1 MEKFIPYG
9 HQNITEEDIAAVTKV
24 LKANYITQG
33 PVVEEFEKAVCE
45 KIGSNYGVCCTNGT
59 SALHLAM
66 IAAGVNENDRI
77 IAPAITFC
85 ASANCA
91 RFLGAEVLFADIDDK
106 TTITMSVESCRTLLE
121 KSKAEGKPV
130 KAVVT
135 VDMAGYICD
144 MEAFAKLKD
153 EYGFVWV
160 EDSCHAI
167 GGSWTASD
175 GKVYKVGEYPKV
187 DMTVFSFH
195 PVKHITTGEGGMIV
209 THSEKYAKSLRFFR
223 SHGMTKVPELFKCR
237 EEAFD
242 KDGLVNPWYYEMQE
256 LGFNYRMTEM
266 QAALGLSQLKR
277 LETGIE
283 RRREIADY
291 YRKELA
297 DCPLIS
303 FPVVDKKKIGHAYH
317 LAIMLIDFEKAGM
330 TRAAFMNKLASI
342 GIGTQVHYI
351 PVPMLPYYAD
361 KLHGEKFPNAVNY
374 YRKCLSFPCF
384 PSLTD
389 ADLERVVRGIK
400 QVSGKW

>member
-1 MEKFIPYG
+1 MDSFIPYG
-9 HQNITEEDIAAVTKV
+9 HQNITEEDIEAVSKV

-45 KIGSNYGVCCTNGT
+45 KSGSNYGVCCTNGT

-66 IAAGVNENDRI
+66 IAAGVNKNDRI

-91 RFLGAEVLFADIDDK
+91 RFLGAEVLFADINDS
-106 TTITMSVESCRTLLE
+106 ITMSVESCRALLE

-135 VDMAGYICD
+135 VDMAGCICD

-153 EYGFVWV
+153 EFGFIWV

-175 GKVYKVGEYPKV
+175 GKVYKVGEYKKV

-195 PVKHITTGEGGMIV
+195 PVKHITTGEGGMII
-209 THSEKYAKSLRFFR
+209 THSEEYAKSLRFYR

-242 KDGLVNPWYYEMQE
+242 KDGLVNPWYYEMQD

-277 LETGIE
+277 LESGIE
-283 RRREIADY
+283 KRREIVDY

-303 FPVVDKKKIGHAYH
+303 FPVVDKKTIGHAYH

-330 TRAAFMNKLASI
+330 TRAAFMNKLANM

-351 PVPMLPYYAD
+351 PVPKLPYYAD
-361 KLHGEKFPNAVNY
+361 KLHGEKFPKALEY
-374 YRKCLSFPCF
+374 YKKCLSFPCF

-400 QVSGKW
+400 QILGNQA

>member
-1 MEKFIPYG
+1 MDSFIPYG
-9 HQNITEEDIAAVTKV
+9 HQNITEEDIEAVSKV

-45 KIGSNYGVCCTNGT
+45 KSGSNYGVCCTNGT

-66 IAAGVNENDRI
+66 IAAGVNKNDRI

-91 RFLGAEVLFADIDDK
+91 RFLGAEVLFADINDS
-106 TTITMSVESCRTLLE
+106 ITMSVESCRALLE

-135 VDMAGYICD
+135 VDMAGCICD

-153 EYGFVWV
+153 EFGFIWV

-175 GKVYKVGEYPKV
+175 GKVYKVGEYKKV

-195 PVKHITTGEGGMIV
+195 PVKHITTGEGGMII
-209 THSEKYAKSLRFFR
+209 THSEEYAKSLRFYR

-242 KDGLVNPWYYEMQE
+242 KDGLVNPWYYEMQD

-277 LETGIE
+277 LESGIE
-283 RRREIADY
+283 KRREIVDY

-330 TRAAFMNKLASI
+330 TRAAFMNKLANM

-351 PVPMLPYYAD
+351 PVPKLPYYAD
-361 KLHGEKFPNAVNY
+361 KLHGEKFPKALEY
-374 YRKCLSFPCF
+374 YKKCLSFPCF

-400 QVSGKW
+400 QILGNQA

>member
-1 MEKFIPYG
+1 MESFIPYG
-9 HQNITEEDIAAVTKV
+9 HQNITQEDIEAVSKV

-33 PVVEEFEKAVCE
+33 PVVEEFEKAICE
-45 KIGSNYGVCCTNGT
+45 KTGSNYGVCCTNGT

-66 IAAGVNENDRI
+66 IAAGVNKNDRI

-91 RFLGAEVLFADIDDK
+91 RFLGAEVLFADIND
-106 TTITMSVESCRTLLE
+106 TITMSVESCRELLE
-121 KSKAEGKPV
+121 KSKSEGKPV

-153 EYGFVWV
+153 EFGFVWV

-167 GGSWTASD
+167 GGSWTAYD
-175 GKVYKVGEYPKV
+175 GKVYKVGEYKKV

-195 PVKHITTGEGGMIV
+195 PVKHITTGEGGMII
-209 THSEKYAKSLRFFR
+209 THSEKYAKSLRFYR

-242 KDGLVNPWYYEMQE
+242 KDGLVNPWYYEMQD

-277 LETGIE
+277 LESGIE
-283 RRREIADY
+283 KRREIVDF

-330 TRAAFMNKLASI
+330 TRAAFMNKLASL

-351 PVPMLPYYAD
+351 PVPKLPYYAD
-361 KLHGEKFPNAVNY
+361 KLHGEKFPKALEY
-374 YRKCLSFPCF
+374 YKKCLSFPCF

-400 QVSGKW
+400 QVLG

>member
-1 MEKFIPYG
+1 MESFIPYG
-9 HQNITEEDIAAVTKV
+9 HQNITEEDIEAVAKV

-33 PVVEEFEKAVCE
+33 PVVEEFEKAVCQ
-45 KIGSNYGVCCTNGT
+45 KSGSKHGVCCTNGT

-66 IAAGVNENDRI
+66 IAAGVKENDRI

-91 RFLGAEVLFADIDDK
+91 KFLGAEVLFADIDD
-106 TTITMSVESCRTLLE
+106 TITMSVESCRALLE

-144 MEAFAKLKD
+144 MEAFAKLK
-153 EYGFVWV
+153 EEFGFVWV

-167 GGSWTASD
+167 GGSWKASN
-175 GKVYKVGEYPKV
+175 GKTYKVGEYPNV

-195 PVKHITTGEGGMIV
+195 PVKHITCGEGGMII
-209 THSEKYAKSLRFFR
+209 THSDEYAKSLRFYR

-242 KDGLVNPWYYEMQE
+242 KNGLVNPWYYEMQD
-256 LGFNYRMTEM
+256 LGFNYRMTEI
-266 QAALGLSQLKR
+266 QAALGLSQLNR
-277 LETGIE
+277 LESGIA
-283 RRREIADY
+283 RRREIADF
-291 YRKELA
+291 YRKEFA

-303 FPVVDKKKIGHAYH
+303 FPVVNKEKIGHAYH
-317 LAIMLIDFEKAGM
+317 LAIVLIDFEKAGM
-330 TRAAFMNKLASI
+330 TRAAFMNELNKL

-351 PVPMLPYYAD
+351 PVPKLPYYLD
-361 KLHGEKFPNAVNY
+361 KLHGEKFPNAEAY
-374 YRKCLSFPCF
+374 YKKCLSLPCF
-384 PSLTD
+384 PTLSD
-389 ADLERVVRGIK
+389 EDLQRVVRGIK
-400 QVSGKW
+400 QVSGNRN

>member
-1 MEKFIPYG
+1 MKSKFY
-9 HQNITEEDIAAVTKV
+9 
-24 LKANYITQG
+24 YFFSFTQG

-45 KIGSNYGVCCTNGT
+45 KSGSNYGVCCTNGT

-66 IAAGVNENDRI
+66 IAAGVNKNDRI

-91 RFLGAEVLFADIDDK
+91 RFLGAEVLFADINDS
-106 TTITMSVESCRTLLE
+106 ITMSVESCRALLE

-135 VDMAGYICD
+135 VDMAGCICD

-153 EYGFVWV
+153 EFGFIWV

-175 GKVYKVGEYPKV
+175 GKVYKVGEYKKV

-195 PVKHITTGEGGMIV
+195 PVKHITTGEGGMII
-209 THSEKYAKSLRFFR
+209 THSEEYAKSLRFYR

-242 KDGLVNPWYYEMQE
+242 KDGLVNPWYYEMQD

-277 LETGIE
+277 LESGIE
-283 RRREIADY
+283 KRREIVDY

-303 FPVVDKKKIGHAYH
+303 FPVVDKKTIGHAYH

-330 TRAAFMNKLASI
+330 TRAAFMNKLANM

-351 PVPMLPYYAD
+351 PVPKLPYYAD
-361 KLHGEKFPNAVNY
+361 KLHGEKFPKALEY
-374 YRKCLSFPCF
+374 YKKCLSFPCF

-400 QVSGKW
+400 QILGNQA

>member
-1 MEKFIPYG
+1 MDTFIPYG
-9 HQNITEEDIAAVTKV
+9 HQNITEEDIEAVSKV

-33 PVVEEFEKAVCE
+33 PVVEEFEKAVCN
-45 KIGSNYGVCCTNGT
+45 KIGSKYGVCCTNGT

-66 IAAGVNENDRI
+66 IAAGVNKNDRI
-77 IAPAITFC
+77 IAPAMTFC

-91 RFLGAEVLFADIDDK
+91 RFLGAEVLFADIDDR
-106 TTITMSVESCRTLLE
+106 TTITMSVESCKELLE
-121 KSKAEGKPV
+121 KSRLAGKPV

-135 VDMAGYICD
+135 VDMAGNICD
-144 MEAFAKLKD
+144 MEAFAKLKK
-153 EYGFVWV
+153 EYDFIWV

-167 GGSWTASD
+167 GGSWTSSD
-175 GKVYKVGEYPKV
+175 GKVYRVGEYPEV

-195 PVKHITTGEGGMIV
+195 PVKHITTGEGGMVV
-209 THSEKYAKSLRFFR
+209 THSEKYAKSLRFYR
-223 SHGMTKVPELFKCR
+223 SHGMTKIPELFKCK

-242 KDGLVNPWYYEMQE
+242 KNGLVNPWYYEMQD

-277 LETGIE
+277 LESGIK
-283 RRREIADY
+283 RRREIVDY

-297 DCPLIS
+297 NCPLIS
-303 FPVVDKKKIGHAYH
+303 FPLVDKNKIGHAYH

-351 PVPMLPYYAD
+351 PVPMLPYYVD
-361 KLHGEKFPNAVNY
+361 KLHGEQFPNAIKY

-389 ADLERVVRGIK
+389 ADLDRVVRGIK
-400 QVSGKW
+400 QLLGS